1 MYVHVAG
8 AAEIRAAVDD
18 RPLARWVKSFLGAGQ
33 LPDAWH
39 RLAAA
44 AAGIDGGQLFDTCLG
59 RRFTLLLRGRDR
71 PPQWAVLTE
80 VNPQEIAKLLAVLT
94 PRVLG
99 PKHKLAILQL
109 PEHELLLAQSGAMLL
124 IGPRPRSELFY
135 EMVSNLTQP
144 PEDSLAANEAMA
156 EAGRLGP
163 GSVGVFLRHEPPMG
177 GWSVA
182 IADLEGPHIS
192 IQLSARFDHPP
203 FTRNVTGFAWDLAP
217 IHRLRDSTIL
227 TFIEPIDKSGGPL
240 EAFVTAAL
248 GQAPMTAQMRA
259 NLGSRQITTI
269 GDFSGQLEQ
278 PPGDLRLPAVARVY
292 EVKNADQAWDQL
304 DRQMIWLV
312 RELVRFGGGNVRL
325 AVPDSAGFEPGKP
338 RRVEVGPLAKWLFGD
353 VPGVERVSLNWTV
366 VCGPQGTWCIIASDP
381 DHLRDV
387 ATALGAEPN
396 GESNQLPDQLD
407 RQMIWLVRELVRFG
421 GGNVRLAVP
430 DSAGFE
436 PGKPRRVEVGP
447 LAKWLFGDV
456 PGVERVSLNWT
467 VVCGPQGTW
476 CIIASDPDH
485 LGDVATALGAEPN
498 GESNIA
504 RWANCGT
511 ADGRRFAAHLG
522 GWRDQAELLASP
534 EDVEAFRGALR
545 LLVELADAIE
555 RCTWQLARPSTDR
568 LQLEAQLTLSPPD
581 SAHSSLSIGMENL
594 R

>member
-1 MYVHVAG
+1 MHALAAIVLAVTALAEPANANDPFQAAALAPPNVRMYVHVAG
-8 AAEIRAAVDD
+8 AAEIRAAVAD
-18 RPLARWVKSFLGAGQ
+18 RPLARWVKSLLGAGQ
-33 LPDAWH
+33 LRDAWP
-39 RLAAA
+39 RLAA

-59 RRFTLLLRGRDR
+59 RRFTLLLRGRDQ

-80 VNPQEIAKLLAVLT
+80 VNPQQIAKLLAALT

-99 PKHKLAILQL
+99 PKHKLAILHL

-144 PEDSLAANEAMA
+144 PEESLAASEAMA

-163 GSVGVFLRHEPPMG
+163 GSVGVFIRHEPPMG

-182 IADLEGPHIS
+182 VADLKGPHIS
-192 IQLSARFDHPP
+192 IQHSARFDHPP
-203 FTRNVTGFAWDLAP
+203 FASDVTGFAWDLAP
-217 IHRLRDSTIL
+217 IHRLQDSTIL
-227 TFIEPIDKSGGPL
+227 TYIEPIDKSGGPL
-240 EAFVTAAL
+240 EAFVTAAM
-248 GQAPMTAQMRA
+248 GQAPMTAQMRS

-278 PPGDLRLPAVARVY
+278 PPGDLRLPTVARVY

-312 RELVRFGGGNVRL
+312 RELVRFGGDNFRL
-325 AVPDSAGFEPGKP
+325 AVPDPAGFEPGKP
-338 RRVEVGPLAKWLFGD
+338 RRVEVGPLAKWLFG
-353 VPGVERVSLNWTV
+353 E
-366 VCGPQGTWCIIASDP
+366 
-381 DHLRDV
+381 
-387 ATALGAEPN
+387 
-396 GESNQLPDQLD
+396 
-407 RQMIWLVRELVRFG
+407 
-421 GGNVRLAVP
+421 
-430 DSAGFE
+430 
-436 PGKPRRVEVGP
+436 
-447 LAKWLFGDV
+447 V

-511 ADGRRFAAHLG
+511 ADGRRLAAHLG
-522 GWRDQAELLASP
+522 GWRDQAELLVSP

-545 LLVELADAIE
+545 FFFELADAIE

-568 LQLEAQLTLSPPD
+568 LRLDAQLTLSPPD
-581 SAHSSLSIGMENL
+581 SAHSRHSIG